1 MIQAYAAEA
10 PGAELKSFSYD
21 PGPLGQDEV
30 EVEVESC
37 GICHSDLSMLD
48 NEWGITQ
55 YPFVAGHEAVGV
67 IRALGSGVKDRH
79 LGQRVGVG
87 WYARSCLT
95 CEQCL
100 SGDHNLCSQ
109 THATI
114 VGRFG
119 GFGEQVRCQ
128 STWAIPLPPELDAA
142 TAGPLFCGGITV
154 FNPLVQFDIRPTH
167 RVGVIGVGG
176 LGHLALQFM
185 AAWGCEVTAFSSNP
199 DKTDEL
205 KSLGADHVV
214 NSRDPEALKA
224 VAGSL
229 DFILSTVNVSL
240 DWTAYIQALRPKGR
254 LHFVG
259 VVLEPVPVSVFGLLD
274 RQKTLSGSPLGS
286 PATVTQMLR
295 FAAHHGIAP
304 ITQTFPF
311 SQVNEALAHL
321 RRGQARYRLILTH

>member
-10 PGAELKSFSYD
+10 AGAELKSFSYD

-67 IRALGSGVKDRH
+67 IRALGSHVSDRH

-109 THATI
+109 TQATI
-114 VGRFG
+114 VGHFG
-119 GFGEQVRCQ
+119 GFGDRVRCQ

-167 RVGVIGVGG
+167 RVGVVGVGG

-259 VVLEPVPVSVFGLLD
+259 VVLEPVPVNVFGLLD

-286 PATVTQMLR
+286 PATVAQMLR
-295 FAAHHGIAP
+295 FAAHHSIAP
-304 ITQTFPF
+304 ITQAFPF